1 MFQLKNFV
9 SIAASMLNY
18 VRSTTGK
25 VTDLQ
30 PGSVT
35 RTILEAP
42 AAELEELYI
51 QMFNGIKDAIPV
63 AVFNSFQFD
72 RLPPQYASGLVTII
86 ATQPVASAFPI
97 PKGTRFLSRDGR
109 AYQSLGDMEWPLA
122 VEAIPGDPSS
132 AYPVTSVNVPVIAVQ
147 AGSMQNAVA
156 DEINSSPLFP
166 PDRFK
171 FTSSAMT
178 NGKDMESDEQRVLR
192 FSDYIGSLSR
202 GTETALLYAARYATL
217 TDSAGNI
224 TESVTRTSLTVNT
237 GSVTVNV
244 WGSNGAPSAELLARI
259 TQLEL
264 GYKDASGAIV
274 PGYAAAGI
282 SCSVAA
288 MYEEVVNA
296 DITLTFF
303 SSYSADQAMRQNIR
317 NVISSFLAGVQPG
330 EFVYADDLQ
339 GYIQTV
345 RGVQSASVKMSGNIE
360 CQANEVLSMGTIRF
374 VNVIKADFMLTLTSD
389 SAITTA
395 IQEDVKAK
403 FNAWVAT
410 LTIGSEVSAKALI
423 KTLTTAEP
431 DGTLKPTT
439 PGLDAIAVTL
449 PNGEFTVAAD
459 DLISAGMATY
469 QRQER

>member
-63 AVFNSFQFD
+63 AVFNSFGFD
-72 RLPPQYASGLVTII
+72 RLPAQYASGLVTVI
-86 ATQPVASAFPI
+86 ATKPVTSAFDI
-97 PKGTRFLSRDGR
+97 PKGTSFLARDGR
-109 AYQSLGDMEWPLA
+109 IYQSIGDMQWPLA
-122 VEAIPGDPSS
+122 VQSIAGDASS
-132 AYPVTSVNVPVIAVQ
+132 THPVTSINIPVRAIV
-147 AGSMQNAVA
+147 AGSLQNAVA

-166 PDRFK
+166 PDQFEI
-171 FTSSAMT
+171 TSSAIT
-178 NGKDMESDEQRVLR
+178 DGKDTESDDQRILR

-202 GTETALLYAARYATL
+202 GTESALLYAARYATVN
-217 TDSAGNI
+217 DANGNI
-224 TESVTRTSLTVNT
+224 IESVTRTSLTVNS

-244 WGSNGAPSAELLARI
+244 WGSNGSPSAELLARI

-264 GYKDASGAIV
+264 GYKDASGNVV

-296 DITLTFF
+296 DLNLTFF
-303 SSYSADQAMRQNIR
+303 NGYSADQAMRQNIR
-317 NVISSFLAGVQPG
+317 NVISSFLSGVQPG

-345 RGVQSASVKMSGNIE
+345 RGVQSVSVKMSGNIE
-360 CQANEVLSMGTIRF
+360 CQPNEVLSLGTIRF
-374 VNVIKADFMLTLTSD
+374 VNVIKADFTLTLTNE
-389 SAITTA
+389 SAIPIS
-395 IQEDVKAK
+395 IQNSLKTQ
-403 FNAWVAT
+403 FNKWVST
-410 LTIGSEVSAKALI
+410 LAFGSEVSANALLS
-423 KTLTTAEP
+423 TLTTP
-431 DGTLKPTT
+431 DKDGNLKPTIA
-439 PGLDAIAVTL
+439 GLDAIAVTL
-449 PNGEFTVAAD
+449 PNGEFTVAND
-459 DLISAGMATY
+459 DLITAGMATY
-469 QRQER
+469 QRQEK